1 MYNFGVLAAIYL
13 VVHIVSLIVTWWA
26 IQSFKVDLFLKDPK
40 GARAKT
46 LLILV
51 TIAISYLVAEFFL
64 NYINQSTL
72 LSKISG

>member
-1 MYNFGVLAAIYL
+1 MYNFGVQAAIYL